1 MKIVVVNNPF
11 VGWNEICFVLFA
23 ASKWN
28 SDLICLLEFAG
39 PG

>member
-1 MKIVVVNNPF
+1 MKIFVLYNPF
-11 VGWNEICFVLFA
+11 VGEKIYFVRYS

-28 SDLICLLEFAG
+28 SDLICLLEFEG

>member
-1 MKIVVVNNPF
+1 MKILVLYNPF
-11 VGWNEICFVLFA
+11 VGGKIYFVLFL

-28 SDLICLLEFAG
+28 SDLICLLEFEG